1 MSLSLIQLIIIY
13 RKQTYK
19 TYIFAEEIFILGACP
34 YKTEGHEVIIFK
46 ETMLICVFFKYSYKE
61 Q

>member
-34 YKTEGHEVIIFK
+34 LSMYLHWFQRFK
-46 ETMLICVFFKYSYKE
+46 K
-61 Q
+61 